1 MSENKN
7 IAELMSAAGDD
18 PELAAKFVD
27 AATADEVV
35 AIAAEL
41 GFDVTA
47 EEVEAAG
54 VEMTTREVSEAEL
67 AGITGAGTAS
77 SMVAQTCPTGG
88 CQSMYG
94 IGCS

>member
-1 MSENKN
+1 MSEKKT
-7 IAELMSAAGDD
+7 IAELMQAAGND
-18 PELAAKFVD
+18 PDLAAKFVD

-35 AIAAEL
+35 AIAADL
-41 GFDVTA
+41 GFDVSV

-54 VEMTTREVSEAEL
+54 VEINTREVSEAEL
-67 AGITGAGTAS
+67 AGVTGAGTAS
-77 SMVAQTCPTGG
+77 SLVAQTCPTGQ